1 MALGRWQFAA
11 TGGLSDAGWV
21 HPASS
26 RENGSFTRG
35 GLIRQPAHGA
45 FWACLGIFFWRILG
59 RLSIGGGGH
68 ATVTAGAGHGI
79 SSGLDKL
86 G

>member
-11 TGGLSDAGWV
+11 TGGPSDAGWV

-45 FWACLGIFFWRILG
+45 FWACLGIVSWRILG
-59 RLSIGGGGH
+59 LRGGGG
-68 ATVTAGAGHGI
+68 ATVIAGAGHGI